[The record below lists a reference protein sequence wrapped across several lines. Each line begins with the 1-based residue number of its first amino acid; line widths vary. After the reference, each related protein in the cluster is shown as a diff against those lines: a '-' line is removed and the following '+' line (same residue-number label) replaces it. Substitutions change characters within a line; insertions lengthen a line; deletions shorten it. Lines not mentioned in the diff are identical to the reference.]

1 MAIRRFLLLTLLT
14 LCVGAPAPASDR
26 RPQGASAEALRA
38 ARESVARFSLGRL
51 TVRERGDRPPRVRAE
66 LLFDGIVVARLRV
79 NPRTGDF
86 LKEEERPEATGR
98 VLDPSALR
106 AAVERA
112 IRRLEIGEWTWP
124 TEHGRAWGV
133 PLKYGGRVVGTIKV
147 DARRGP
153 LPRESDD
160 D

>member
-1 MAIRRFLLLTLLT
+1 MAPGRFLLLTVLF
-14 LCVGAPAPASDR
+14 LCAGSPGSASGGSA
-26 RPQGASAEALRA
+26 QGASAEALRV
-38 ARESVARFSLGRL
+38 ARESVGRLSLGRL
-51 TVRERGDRPPRVRAE
+51 TVKEKGTRPPRVRAK
-66 LLFDGIVVARLRV
+66 LLFNGMVVARLRV
-79 NPRTGDF
+79 NPQTGDF
-86 LKEEERPEATGR
+86 TGKEERTEGTGQA
-98 VLDPSALR
+98 LDLPTLR

-112 IRRLEIGEWTWP
+112 LRRLEIGDRTWP

-147 DARRGP
+147 DAQKGP